1 MRTLASNRKEKAME
15 KIMEDIKTVIA
26 EDVEI
31 NGSIKCTGGIR
42 LGGKVNGDV
51 TTAGDVLVEKTSAV
65 KGNMAGNSIVVMG
78 LIKGNITAKE
88 RIELKGSAKVA
99 GDIKA
104 KRLVVEEGVTL
115 VGKMEII
122 ASENSSGEMS
132 LDMETAP
139 GAADAAKSEDDESK
153 AAPGMRGTMDPRTRS
168 GQLFARK

>member
-1 MRTLASNRKEKAME
+1 
-15 KIMEDIKTVIA
+15 MEDIKTVIA

-51 TTAGDVLVEKTSAV
+51 TTVGDVLVEKTSAV
-65 KGNMAGNSIVVMG
+65 KGNMAGSSIVVMG

-115 VGKMEII
+115 VGKMEIV

-132 LDMETAP
+132 IDMDTAP
-139 GAADAAKSEDDESK
+139 GAGEAAKSEDDESK
-153 AAPGMRGTMDPRTRS
+153 AAPGMRGTVDPRTRP

>member
-1 MRTLASNRKEKAME
+1 
-15 KIMEDIKTVIA
+15 MEDMKTVIA

-31 NGSIKCTGGIR
+31 SGSIKCTGGIR

-88 RIELKGSAKVA
+88 RIELKGNAKVA
-99 GDIKA
+99 GDVKA

-115 VGKMEII
+115 VGKMEIV
-122 ASENSSGEMS
+122 AAEGASGEMV
-132 LDMETAP
+132 LDMDTPPSASEGKVEDVP
-139 GAADAAKSEDDESK
+139 GA
-153 AAPGMRGTMDPRTRS
+153 RGTVDPRTRP

>member
-1 MRTLASNRKEKAME
+1 
-15 KIMEDIKTVIA
+15 MEDMKTVIA

-31 NGSIKCTGGIR
+31 SGSIKCTGGIR

-88 RIELKGSAKVA
+88 RIELKGNAKVA
-99 GDIKA
+99 GDVKA

-115 VGKMEII
+115 VGKMEIV
-122 ASENSSGEMS
+122 AAEGASGEMV
-132 LDMETAP
+132 LDMDTPPSASEGKVEDVS
-139 GAADAAKSEDDESK
+139 GA
-153 AAPGMRGTMDPRTRS
+153 RGTVDPRTRP

>member
-1 MRTLASNRKEKAME
+1 ME
-15 KIMEDIKTVIA
+15 KTMEDLKTVIA

-31 NGSIKCTGGIR
+31 SGSIKCTGGIR

-65 KGNMAGNSIVVMG
+65 KGNMAGNSIVVNG
-78 LIKGNITAKE
+78 LIKGNISAKD
-88 RIELKGSAKVA
+88 RIELKGNAKVA

-115 VGKMEII
+115 VGKMEIV
-122 ASENSSGEMS
+122 AVEGGSGEMS

-139 GAADAAKSEDDESK
+139 GSGDAAKSDEDESK
-153 AAPGMRGTMDPRTRS
+153 TIPGSRGTVDPRTRP